1 MDRSIID
8 KTISLLTLDLYDRE
22 DENIL
27 ELNTY
32 NSLPIM
38 DTPINL
44 NYWNRI
50 QDISLVALYK
60 ATANG
65 FVIEWE
71 AKQITATGKLNFLPI
86 EQIVQTWKDRLY
98 YESDVEFNDLI
109 AYYHPIDMPSETISC
124 GMLITPN
131 FVTQSIYL
139 HHAPEP
145 ETFDLDLDLEG
156 YVHMAKEAC
165 IFANWQLVLLNIA
178 NLQHPII
185 KQFRKTMPRL
195 FPDFNW
201 DAFVEKYES
210 LKLSNQ

>member
-1 MDRSIID
+1 M
-8 KTISLLTLDLYDRE
+8 
-22 DENIL
+22 
-27 ELNTY
+27 
-32 NSLPIM
+32 
-38 DTPINL
+38 
-44 NYWNRI
+44 
-50 QDISLVALYK
+50 
-60 ATANG
+60 
-65 FVIEWE
+65 
-71 AKQITATGKLNFLPI
+71 PI

-131 FVTQSIYL
+131 FVSESIYL

-145 ETFDLDLDLEG
+145 EAFDLDLILEG

-185 KQFRKTMPRL
+185 KQFRETMPRL
-195 FPDFNW
+195 FPDFNC

-210 LKLSNQ
+210 LKLSKQ

>member
-1 MDRSIID
+1 MERSIMND
-8 KTISLLTLDLYDRE
+8 TITILTLGLFNVE
-22 DENIL
+22 D
-27 ELNTY
+27 LNTIELQVKS
-32 NSLPIM
+32 NLPIM
-38 DTPINL
+38 ETPL
-44 NYWNRI
+44 VDNYGVRLK
-50 QDISLVALYK
+50 DSKLVDLYK
-60 ATANG
+60 VKANG
-65 FVIEWE
+65 FSIEWQG
-71 AKQITATGKLNFLPI
+71 KQIEASGRLNFLPI

-124 GMLITPN
+124 GMLITPDY
-131 FVTQSIYL
+131 VSESIYL

-145 ETFDLDLDLEG
+145 ETFDLDLEG

-165 IFANWQLVLLNIA
+165 IFSNWQMVLLNIT
-178 NLQHPII
+178 NLQHPIT
-185 KQFRKTMPRL
+185 KQFRETMPTL

>member
-1 MDRSIID
+1 MVRSIMND
-8 KTISLLTLDLYDRE
+8 TITLLTMCLFNVE
-22 DENIL
+22 D
-27 ELNTY
+27 LNTIELQVKS
-32 NSLPIM
+32 NLPIM
-38 DTPINL
+38 ETPL
-44 NYWNRI
+44 VDNYWVRLK
-50 QDISLVALYK
+50 DSKLVDLYK
-60 ATANG
+60 VKANG
-65 FVIEWE
+65 FSIEWQG
-71 AKQITATGKLNFLPI
+71 KQIEASGRLNFLPI

-98 YESDVEFNDLI
+98 YESDVEYNDLI